1 MAIATLARIYN
12 NYEVFKREVKIRK
25 GEAVQI
31 LMYGSTYEANCKFF
45 LHYIAE
51 LESKI
56 PANDPNAAR
65 MRKLIAVAK
74 DRINKK
80 C

>member
-12 NYEVFKREVKIRK
+12 NYGVFKREVKIRK

-31 LMYGSTYEANCKFF
+31 LMYCDTYEATCNYF
-45 LHYIAE
+45 LHYVAE

-65 MRKLIAVAK
+65 MRKLVAVAK
-74 DRINKK
+74 DRLNKK
-80 C
+80 